1 MKKILLQILK
11 IAGFLALGIL
21 LLYFAFRGIKLD
33 KLASTLKEVNFWWIG
48 LSLFFAFVSFFSR
61 ARRWMLLI
69 EPLNFKPTFWNT
81 YHSLMIGYLSNYA
94 LPRLGEVTRCVTLGR
109 KEKIPVDSLIGTV
122 IIERVIDL
130 LMLLLILFI
139 LLISWMDK
147 FGGFF
152 GKQVFLPLQEKIVG
166 AFGGA
171 LMFWLLVGGGIL
183 MILLLIYLFR
193 KKLGRFAVIR
203 KIKKILLGILDG
215 LKTIYKM
222 ERKWEF
228 IFHSILIWVFYILM
242 TWMVVFALEETSN
255 LTFIDGMFLLVIGG
269 LGMAAPVTAGIGA
282 YHWIT
287 SMGLVYV
294 YGFSRELGGAYAILA
309 HESNSLLTI
318 LMGAVSYLV
327 LALSTKKKGSVHK
340 GDSDA

>member
-1 MKKILLQILK
+1 MK

-21 LLYFAFRGIKLD
+21 LLYFAFRGVALD
-33 KLASTLKEVNFWWIG
+33 KLVSTLKEVNFGWIG
-48 LSLFFAFVSFFSR
+48 LSLFFAFISFFIR
-61 ARRWMLLI
+61 ARRWVLLI
-69 EPLNFKPTFWNT
+69 EPLGFNPSFWNT
-81 YHSLMIGYLSNYA
+81 YHSLMVGYLSNYA

-109 KEKIPVDSLIGTV
+109 REKIPVDSLIGTV

-130 LMLLLILFI
+130 LMLLLILLI

-147 FGGFF
+147 FGEFF
-152 GKQVFLPLQEKIVG
+152 GKQVFLPLQEKILG

-171 LMFWLLVGGGIL
+171 LMFWILLGGGIL
-183 MILLLIYLFR
+183 LIFLLIYLLR
-193 KKLGRFAVIR
+193 YHLGRFALMR
-203 KIKKILLGILDG
+203 KIKEILIGVLGG

-228 IFHSILIWVFYILM
+228 ILHSVLIWFFYILM
-242 TWMVVFALEETSN
+242 TWMVVFALKETSN

-287 SMGLVYV
+287 STGLVYV

-318 LMGAVSYLV
+318 CMGAFSYLL
-327 LALSTKKKGSVHK
+327 LALSTRKKRIEPKAGT
-340 GDSDA
+340 DA

>member
-21 LLYFAFRGIKLD
+21 LLYFAFRGIALD

-48 LSLFFAFVSFFSR
+48 LSLFFAFLSFFSR
-61 ARRWMLLI
+61 ARRWVLLI
-69 EPLNFKPTFWNT
+69 EPLNFNPSFWNT

-122 IIERVIDL
+122 IVERVIDL
-130 LMLLLILFI
+130 LMLMLILFI

-147 FGGFF
+147 FGEFF
-152 GKQVFLPLQEKIVG
+152 GKQVFLPLQEKVVG
-166 AFGGA
+166 TFGGA
-171 LMFWLLVGGGIL
+171 LMFWLVVGGGIL
-183 MILLLIYLFR
+183 GILLLLYLFR
-193 KKLGRFAVIR
+193 NKLAKFKLVR
-203 KIKKILLGILDG
+203 KIREILLGILDG

-222 ERKWEF
+222 KRKWEF
-228 IFHSILIWVFYILM
+228 IFHSISIWLLYILM
-242 TWMVVFALEETSN
+242 TWMVVFALKETSG

-318 LMGAVSYLV
+318 IMGAVSYLV
-327 LALSTKKKGSVHK
+327 MAMSFKKTSPEEK
-340 GDSDA
+340 AA